1 MMHQSK
7 LDDISHGCIINP
19 KKISRGLYGEYQ
31 QKIRKLGGF
40 SYIYLRRHMYIL
52 LVLTRYL
59 YIREAKKIFYLL
71 YCVVCPHVY
80 IYVSSPNRLISGTEI
95 SNQYGENAI
104 FLKT

>member
-1 MMHQSK
+1 MDNLMMEIR
-7 LDDISHGCIINP
+7 LGLLIIFA
-19 KKISRGLYGEYQ
+19 KISLVLYGEKH

-40 SYIYLRRHMYIL
+40 SYIYPRRHMYDL

-95 SNQYGENAI
+95 NNQYGENAI

>member
-1 MMHQSK
+1 MDNLMMGIR
-7 LDDISHGCIINP
+7 LGFLIICA
-19 KKISRGLYGEYQ
+19 KISLVLYGEKH
-31 QKIRKLGGF
+31 QKIRELGGF
-40 SYIYLRRHMYIL
+40 TYIYTRRHTYL
-52 LVLTRYL
+52 LLALTRYL

-80 IYVSSPNRLISGTEI
+80 IYVSSPNILISGTEI